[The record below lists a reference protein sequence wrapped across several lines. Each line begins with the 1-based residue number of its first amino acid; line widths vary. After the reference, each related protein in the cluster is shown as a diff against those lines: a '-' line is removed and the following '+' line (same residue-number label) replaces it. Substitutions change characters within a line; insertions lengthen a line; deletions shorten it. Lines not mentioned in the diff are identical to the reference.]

1 MKHWWE
7 RNSGVSLGEHTR
19 EGVEDVTGRI
29 PLLLDK
35 CVEGNKINLD
45 AAFFLDIYSQA
56 TMYKYIKACLSRQC
70 VLDSSSNFPNLVDH
84 RYFYEE
90 YTNNTFVANY
100 TCGLARNAVAAVLR
114 EGGENFVDTNFLKSI
129 YDNINNPSVAGFIIE
144 QAILSSIGSNGLA
157 IRDCIN
163 QPMTVVI
170 FEAEFPEFR
179 IDLTDTRVLYC
190 PKKFNFR
197 AIDGLIVAPKESQSP
212 KKNGKTNTKTQQEK
226 PKLFMAAL
234 QITIQTPETHSDS
247 HEKFFNE
254 WKGWTKGLEE
264 FDIEVEFMWITP
276 GPASS
281 KDHLPKSQRPFH
293 KERNVNFGEVN
304 QDIWKHYQIAKEGQ
318 KNQKAP
324 EELGVEE
331 QIRAE
336 EKGGAVEQAGAGIQE
351 TKSGGGLGEAEEQA
365 GTNIQRREK
374 KRSRGKGREK
384 KRGAK

>member
-1 MKHWWE
+1 MKLWWE
-7 RNSGVSLGEHTR
+7 RNSNVSLGEHTR
-19 EGVEDVTGRI
+19 EGVEDITGRI

-45 AAFFLDIYSQA
+45 AAFFLNIYSQA
-56 TMYKYIKACLSRQC
+56 TMFEQEIRKLKINRDDINWTQYATLHLFCPYNVTNVFRHYKYIKACLSRQRI
-70 VLDSSSNFPNLVDH
+70 LNSSSNFPNLVDH
-84 RYFYEE
+84 RFFYDE

-114 EGGENFVDTNFLKSI
+114 EGGEHFVDMDFLKSI
-129 YDNINNPSVAGFIIE
+129 YDNINNPSVSGFIIE

-197 AIDGLIVAPKESQSP
+197 AIDGLIIAPKESQSQ
-212 KKNGKTNTKTQQEK
+212 KKNRKTNTNTQQEK
-226 PKLFMAAL
+226 PKLFIAPL
-234 QITIQTPETHSDS
+234 QITLAPETHSDS
-247 HEKFFNE
+247 HEKFFNK
-254 WKGWTKGLEE
+254 WKGWTKGLEQ

-276 GPASS
+276 NPASS
-281 KDHLPKSQRPFH
+281 QDHLSKSLQPFH

-304 QDIWKHYQIAKEGQ
+304 QDIWKHYQIAKEDQ
-318 KNQKAP
+318 KNWRAL

-331 QIRAE
+331 QIRT
-336 EKGGAVEQAGAGIQE
+336 GEQ
-351 TKSGGGLGEAEEQA
+351 
-365 GTNIQRREK
+365 R
-374 KRSRGKGREK
+374 
-384 KRGAK
+384 